1 MEINT
6 LRSMTTELCGRSIN
20 PAIEAH
26 LTQYVQEVTGVLT
39 VVRAAAQ
46 TFPDD
51 LAPAAVFYLKP
62 ESPDK

>member
-26 LTQYVQEVTGVLT
+26 LTQYAQEVTGVL
-39 VVRAAAQ
+39 AAAGCPRMVPQ
-46 TFPDD
+46 
-51 LAPAAVFYLKP
+51 
-62 ESPDK
+62 SNH